1 VRIVVLGTGT
11 DVGKTFVTA
20 ALARG
25 LSRSGAV
32 LALKPIESGVCEGA
46 AGDAGTIAKAAG
58 HEPRLSR
65 WRYGKPVSPHLASR
79 LVGEAIEI
87 SDVVAWVQHEEAHA
101 SPAPHFTLVE
111 LAGGAF
117 SPLAPGS
124 TNVDLALA
132 LDPAAWLLVAPDA
145 LGVLHD
151 VSAVLRAL
159 PRRPDAVLLSQSR
172 PPDASTGTNAPELER
187 LGICSV
193 LEVVRAGVPE
203 CTAAVDWLERRR
215 ISRTEDSG
223 QMA

>member
-25 LSRSGAV
+25 LSRSGPV
-32 LALKPIESGVCEGA
+32 LALKPVESGVVGGA
-46 AGDAGTIAKAAG
+46 TGDAGTIATAAG

-65 WRYGKPVSPHLASR
+65 WRYREPVSPHLAAR
-79 LVGEAIEI
+79 LAGDAIDVG
-87 SDVVAWVQHEEAHA
+87 DVVAWVEHEEARA
-101 SPAPHFTLVE
+101 SSATHFSLVE

-132 LDPAAWLLVAPDA
+132 LEPAVWVLVAPDA

-151 VSAVLRAL
+151 LGATLRAL

-172 PPDASTGTNAPELER
+172 PRDASTGTNAAELER

-193 LEVVRAGVPE
+193 VEVVRAGVPE
-203 CTAAVDWLERRR
+203 CAAAVDWLEDLAATRNSRIGRR
-215 ISRTEDSG
+215 
-223 QMA
+223 A